1 MWQPYPFPTVLVF
14 PNLLYI
20 NPTIYFITHQ
30 IKRSPN
36 QILQFS
42 SMADIAMLVAEEYE
56 RRVKNSRKFGSEE
69 EIQLFSYFSEILAQK
84 FDGYSSKI
92 NMTFGET
99 KIIEP
104 KSEVGLAAINGVFSA

>member
-1 MWQPYPFPTVLVF
+1 
-14 PNLLYI
+14 
-20 NPTIYFITHQ
+20 
-30 IKRSPN
+30 
-36 QILQFS
+36 
-42 SMADIAMLVAEEYE
+42 MADIAMLVAEEYE

-92 NMTFGET
+92 KMSFGET
-99 KIIEP
+99 KNIEMKTGDFEP